1 MTLENLLN
9 HYGYAALVVGTFL
22 EGETILVLGGVAA
35 KLGYLK
41 LPWVIASAF
50 AGTLAG
56 DQLYFFLGR
65 RHGRRILAA
74 RPRWRTRAEKAQRLL
89 SRFQRPVILGFRF
102 LYGLRTVT
110 PFVIGMSRV
119 RTITFLLYNIL
130 GALVWATVIG
140 TLGFFFGQ
148 GLELIL
154 GDVKRFEIAV
164 LAGIAIAGMIGWAWH
179 FFRSR
184 TEKPGRDQGAPPAR
198 KKK

>member
-22 EGETILVLGGVAA
+22 EGETILVLGGIAA

-56 DQLYFFLGR
+56 DQLYFYLGR
-65 RHGRRILAA
+65 RHGRKILAA

-89 SRFQRPVILGFRF
+89 NRFQRPVILGFRF

-119 RTITFLLYNIL
+119 RTLTFLIYNIL
-130 GALVWATVIG
+130 GALVWASIIG
-140 TLGFFFGQ
+140 TLGFLFGH

-154 GDVKRFEIAV
+154 GDVKRLEITVLVGIAV
-164 LAGIAIAGMIGWAWH
+164 AGMIGWAWH

-184 TEKPGRDQGAPPAR
+184 AEKPGRKRHDPPAP
-198 KKK
+198 KEK